1 VIYRLIR
8 QWQEKA
14 VSVAQA
20 CRVLG
25 VSRAGYYQNRR
36 RGEPVKDALASAQVK
51 AAFATSG
58 QSYGSRRIRMALAQR
73 GVKMGRFRVRRLMR
87 ANGLRPVW
95 KRKFVNT
102 TNSKH
107 NLPVAPNLLDRQFNV
122 AQPDQAWVTDITY
135 IRTRQGWLYLAV
147 VMDLYARKIVG
158 WAMAPTMPYR
168 VGHLG
173 ITDGAAAALPAT
185 RTDSAFGSW

>member
-1 VIYRLIR
+1 MAGEGCVRS
-8 QWQEKA
+8 A
-14 VSVAQA
+14 GMSG
-20 CRVLG
+20 LG
-25 VSRAGYYQNRR
+25 REPCRAGYYQNCR

-51 AAFATSG
+51 VAFATSG

-87 ANGLRPVW
+87 VNGLRPVW

-135 IRTRQGWLYLAV
+135 STPSQRS
-147 VMDLYARKIVG
+147 
-158 WAMAPTMPYR
+158 P
-168 VGHLG
+168 
-173 ITDGAAAALPAT
+173 PAW
-185 RTDSAFGSW
+185 G